1 MTQIR
6 GHSDRRSGEDESI
19 SWFGAFAG
27 GGLAATMFT
36 LFASFLWWAIA
47 TLTESTPS
55 AYAPAIM
62 FAVFIGCWI
71 GLSIALWKTR

>member
-1 MTQIR
+1 MA
-6 GHSDRRSGEDESI
+6 DKDETI

-36 LFASFLWWAIA
+36 LFASFIWWAIG

-55 AYAPAIM
+55 VSAPVIMLAIL
-62 FAVFIGCWI
+62 IGCWI
-71 GLSIALWKTR
+71 GFSLALWKTR